1 MRIAICDTNNAFA
14 EYLKHKIYFY
24 SNRYKLDFVID
35 IFISGEN
42 LLKSKQRYSL
52 IFMEYSLLGINGLE
66 TAKLLRK
73 NNIHSKIIFISQNTD
88 FVFEAF
94 CVSPFRFLKKPISEG
109 SLYETLDDYFS
120 ENSTHYTLWI
130 NDGINTVC
138 INTNEI
144 VYLEANNK
152 YCFIHLNN
160 KTILCKKTMAR
171 VFEGLPKLHFQKINR
186 AFIVNFDA
194 IKKYNSEN
202 VALKNGETLRIT
214 RTYFKNFKQ
223 NYREYILPKI
233 I

>member
-1 MRIAICDTNNAFA
+1 MRIAICDTDNTFA
-14 EYLKHKIYFY
+14 KYLKHKIYFY
-24 SNRYKLDFVID
+24 CNKHRLDFVID
-35 IFISGEN
+35 IFTNGEN
-42 LLKSKQRYSL
+42 LLESDQRYSL
-52 IFMEYSLLGINGLE
+52 IFIEYSLSGINGLE

-88 FVFEAF
+88 FVFETF
-94 CVSPFRFLKKPISEG
+94 SVSPFRFLKKPISEIT
-109 SLYETLDDYFS
+109 LYKTLDDYFS
-120 ENSTHYTLWI
+120 ENNTHYTLWV
-130 NDGINTVC
+130 NDGTNTIC
-138 INTNEI
+138 LNTNEI

-171 VFEGLPKLHFQKINR
+171 VFEFLPKLHFQKINR
-186 AFIVNFDA
+186 AFIVNLDA

-214 RTYFKNFKQ
+214 RTYFKNFKH
-223 NYREYILPKI
+223 NYREYSLPKI

>member
-1 MRIAICDTNNAFA
+1 MRIAICDADNAFT

-24 SNRYKLDFVID
+24 SNKYKLDVVVD
-35 IFISGEN
+35 IFISGED
-42 LLKSKQRYSL
+42 LLECGQRYSL
-52 IFMEYSLLGINGLE
+52 IFMEYYLSGINGLE
-66 TAKLLRK
+66 TAKFLRK
-73 NNIHSKIIFISQNTD
+73 SNTHSKIIFTSQNTD

-94 CVSPFRFLKKPISEG
+94 SVSPYRFLKKPINESA
-109 SLYETLDDYFS
+109 LYKTLDDYFN
-120 ENSTHYTLWI
+120 ETNTHYTLWI
-130 NDGINTVC
+130 NDGINTLC

-152 YCFIHLNN
+152 YCFIHLDN

-171 VFEGLPKLHFQKINR
+171 VFEFLPKLHFQKINR

-223 NYREYILPKI
+223 NYREYLLPKI